1 MATKGQ
7 QSLYFAASL
16 WFLADSMKLV
26 QAAALCMATE
36 HKQYAPRSGIAALQW
51 EEL

>member
-7 QSLYFAASL
+7 QGLYFAASL
-16 WFLADSMKLV
+16 WFLVNNVKLV
-26 QAAALCMATE
+26 QAAALWMAAE
-36 HKQYAPRSGIAALQW
+36 HKECAPSSGIAALQW